1 MGSLVLYVIEW
12 AFALLVL
19 LAVYKVVF
27 SKTTLYRFNRFYL
40 LGATLLSALLPLV
53 HVTFAEESQMMEYT
67 IIGTEFA
74 QELTTASVA
83 DYMPMDEDLTPDRKT
98 SLWAVALI
106 CTYSIYVIT
115 LLTGWTRGILTACR
129 FIRGKKR
136 RRLSRTVWL
145 VTHGE
150 AYGPFSWMN
159 FIVISDTEKG
169 FSRRASLRH
178 EYSHVK
184 LLHSLDLIFLL
195 ACTIVNPACWLVLH
209 EIKTVHE
216 YEADNEV
223 ITRYAIIDQDYQRL
237 LIMKAV
243 GAEAYALASTFNLNI
258 KKRIVMMNKNK
269 TAKKHVIWLLL
280 LIPMLGMTS
289 LLFARSEKSLD
300 IDPFGITLDMGN
312 SNLKTLNLKV
322 IDEKGKPVAD
332 ALVSENPSRSPVVTF
347 SFLGFTDKK
356 GEFTLKTPDGR
367 DFFSVAKEGY
377 KPSKIRFDNVEGDE
391 VVITLTQVV
400 PGQESV
406 TPDEDN
412 IPAFNVKQRNL
423 MRVIVLKDGKVHVKN
438 GVIDRKVKPA
448 KLNDLVKR
456 FITNPA
462 NDDRLPL
469 IEEYEVEG
477 FGTINTTVRHA
488 LSLERDPAAG
498 IEQRDEVFGILLNAY
513 SELRDEW
520 CLKEFGKKYDE
531 CTQEQQSYARGM
543 YPTKILTP
551 EMRYYCDFT
560 IDIMADGLTAYVDR
574 TDAMTGLKSDVKR
587 ELDYGRILKGVSE
600 LEDYINQVVDPSS
613 RIRSVKLR
621 IYPDA
626 PTGVVS
632 DVKMLLRQKNAS
644 SLTYMSVTEQEEQVF
659 GLTLVP
665 QTVKAGDVIHGTVVD
680 AADGNPI
687 FMANVYE
694 MDSRDRIRAHGLAD
708 INGDFALRVVDPND
722 YLRVVSNGYMETRR
736 PVSNGRIVMIKEDA
750 SAPKNAV
757 PAAQPQFQPQTEP
770 ESAPEPDENGVYTTV
785 DDMPEFPGGVAAML
799 DYMRRNIEYPAEARE
814 AKIEGRVIVR
824 FIVNEDG
831 HLSDIEAT
839 TSVDEILA
847 REALRMVST
856 MPNWKPGSNR
866 GFPVKVRYSLP
877 VNFRLNNDTDEPKWI
892 SINPMNGQQGA
903 EGTADEQYMV
913 IRLSGQTR
921 NPVSA
926 DELDEAIKELFE
938 GSRSRVVVPETEE
951 NFNKVRDIIVQKYP
965 DKKVNW
971 MMGFGR

>member
-1 MGSLVLYVIEW
+1 M
-12 AFALLVL
+12 
-19 LAVYKVVF
+19 
-27 SKTTLYRFNRFYL
+27 
-40 LGATLLSALLPLV
+40 
-53 HVTFAEESQMMEYT
+53 
-67 IIGTEFA
+67 
-74 QELTTASVA
+74 
-83 DYMPMDEDLTPDRKT
+83 
-98 SLWAVALI
+98 
-106 CTYSIYVIT
+106 
-115 LLTGWTRGILTACR
+115 
-129 FIRGKKR
+129 
-136 RRLSRTVWL
+136 
-145 VTHGE
+145 
-150 AYGPFSWMN
+150 
-159 FIVISDTEKG
+159 
-169 FSRRASLRH
+169 
-178 EYSHVK
+178 
-184 LLHSLDLIFLL
+184 
-195 ACTIVNPACWLVLH
+195 
-209 EIKTVHE
+209 
-216 YEADNEV
+216 
-223 ITRYAIIDQDYQRL
+223 
-237 LIMKAV
+237 
-243 GAEAYALASTFNLNI
+243 
-258 KKRIVMMNKNK
+258 
-269 TAKKHVIWLLL
+269 
-280 LIPMLGMTS
+280 
-289 LLFARSEKSLD
+289 
-300 IDPFGITLDMGN
+300 
-312 SNLKTLNLKV
+312 
-322 IDEKGKPVAD
+322 
-332 ALVSENPSRSPVVTF
+332 
-347 SFLGFTDKK
+347 
-356 GEFTLKTPDGR
+356 
-367 DFFSVAKEGY
+367 
-377 KPSKIRFDNVEGDE
+377 
-391 VVITLTQVV
+391 
-400 PGQESV
+400 

-412 IPAFNVKQRNL
+412 IPPYHLKQRNL

-448 KLNDLVKR
+448 KLKDLVKK
-456 FITNPA
+456 FIVNPA

-560 IDIMADGLTAYVDR
+560 IEVRSDVLMAHVDR
-574 TDAMTGLKSDVKR
+574 TDAMTALKSDVKR
-587 ELDYGRILKGVSE
+587 ELDYGRLLSGVSE

-644 SLTYMSVTEQEEQVF
+644 SLTYISVTEEDQQVF

-665 QTVKAGDVIHGTVVD
+665 QTVKAGDMIHGTVVD

-687 FMANVYE
+687 SMANVFE

-736 PVSNGRIVMIKEDA
+736 PVSNGRIDMIKENA
-750 SAPKNAV
+750 SAPNNAA
-757 PAAQPQFQPQTEP
+757 PAVQPQLQPQAEP

-785 DDMPEFPGGVAAML
+785 DDMPEFPGGMVAML

-839 TSVDEILA
+839 TSVNEILS

-903 EGTADEQYMV
+903 EGTAEEQYMV

-921 NPVSA
+921 NPISA

-971 MMGFGR
+971 MMSFGR